1 MDWQQ
6 RFRGYFPITEHK
18 IYACQAYCSPMSPQV
33 SAAVQAFF
41 DNLAHARADKPEWL
55 AAAESVRVQVGR
67 LVNAPARSIAFT
79 KNTTEGLNIV
89 AQGLAWQPGDN
100 LVIDDQEHPVNAV
113 PWLHL
118 RRRGVEVRVAHA
130 PGGSVTLDALWQRV
144 DARTRL
150 IAVSYVQ
157 YSTGVRADI
166 QALAARCRNEGILLV
181 VDGIQAVGLLPIDVQ
196 GWGIDALACGAYKAL
211 HGPLGVGFLAITPE
225 LLAQLQPGHQGSSA
239 VNRIDRTVPDWALLP
254 APAGDARALEGGNI
268 NYPGV
273 YGLARA
279 LLMIEEAGIDRLAP
293 WVLGLAARLD
303 AGLRAQGYALLSSD
317 RPGENS
323 FTVCL
328 QHPQAFALRKYLYMQ
343 GVVCNLLDTGAVR
356 LSMGGYNTVE
366 EMDRLL
372 ELTGRFARDEDLR
385 DSLLRPTAARGYA
398 RA

>member
-6 RFRGYFPITEHK
+6 RFREHFPITRQK
-18 IYACQAYCSPMSPQV
+18 IYACQAYASPTAPVV
-33 SAAVQAFF
+33 SEAVKSFF
-41 DNLAHARADKPEWL
+41 DNLTHVRADKPEWL
-55 AAAESVRVQVGR
+55 AAAESVRGQIGR

-89 AQGLAWQPGDN
+89 AQGFPWRPGDN

-113 PWLHL
+113 PWLNL
-118 RRRGVEVRVAHA
+118 RRRGVEVRVAAA

-150 IAVSYVQ
+150 IAVSWVQ

-166 QALAARCRNEGILLV
+166 QALAGRCRDQGICLV
-181 VDGIQAVGLLPIDVQ
+181 VDGIQGAGLLPIDVQ

-211 HGPLGVGFLAITPE
+211 HGPLGIGFLAIAPH
-225 LLAQLQPGHQGSSA
+225 LLEVLEPAHLGPSVA
-239 VNRIDRTVPDWALLP
+239 NRIDRSVPDWALL
-254 APAGDARALEGGNI
+254 APPPGDARQLEGGNI

-273 YGLARA
+273 YGMARA
-279 LLMIEEAGIDRLAP
+279 LLLIEQAGIDRLAP
-293 WVLGLAARLD
+293 WVLALGAQLD

-328 QHPQAFALRKYLYMQ
+328 QHPQAFALRKYLYAQ
-343 GVVCNLLDTGAVR
+343 DVVCNLLDTGAIR
-356 LSMGGYNTVE
+356 LSMGGYNTPDEVA
-366 EMDRLL
+366 RVL
-372 ELTGRFARDEDLR
+372 EITGRFAGDAGLR
-385 DSLLRPTAARGYA
+385 ADLLRPTAAQRYA
-398 RA
+398 RV